1 MTIAN
6 TYPVFEA
13 DQVLTNDHL
22 NSMVNYLDQQDR
34 LTRMK
39 LVGSG
44 IVCGLEIEPGNDEIK
59 VTKGCALT
67 SQGFMVLHCDTVY
80 THFATY
86 TPPSFP
92 DDLQLIQQCPSRE
105 MGSIPFYGES
115 FGRGIF
121 QLIAGI
127 WEAIFV
133 AILALVIG
141 LPGVPKDQFELPLFI
156 PHYTLVWLGIYI
168 ASQSLMRILFVRWR
182 FKGGQWL

>member
-22 NSMVNYLDQQDR
+22 NSLVNYLDQQDR

-44 IVCGLEIEPGNDEIK
+44 IVCGLEIEPATSEIK
-59 VTKGCALT
+59 ISKGCAVT

-80 THFATY
+80 THYVPY
-86 TPPSFP
+86 TAPAFP
-92 DDLQLIQQCPSRE
+92 DDLHLVQQCPSKE
-105 MGSIPFYGES
+105 TGFIPFYGES

-121 QLIAGI
+121 QMIANKD
-127 WEAIFV
+127 V
-133 AILALVIG
+133 ANHNTSTDVIAL
-141 LPGVPKDQFELPLFI
+141 FANA
-156 PHYTLVWLGIYI
+156 W
-168 ASQSLMRILFVRWR
+168 
-182 FKGGQWL
+182 